1 VHLLDSARLYR
12 LALEK
17 REPGA
22 KYHTATEEGMPFRY
36 IAEAIGR
43 GLKVPVVSLPRMKR
57 QPILA
62 GSQASLVGI

>member
-1 VHLLDSARLYR
+1 VHLLDAARLYR

-22 KYHTATEEGMPFRY
+22 RYQAVAEEGVPFRD
-36 IAEAIGR
+36 IAEVIGR
-43 GLKVPVVSLPRMKR
+43 GLKAPPSPRMKR

-62 GSQASLVGI
+62 GSQASLAGI